1 MILVSQDSSTDLKK
15 NARLFIVILIEIII
29 VEPLA
34 SYYQTNVQNQRM
46 VLLIILGDF
55 ELKISQNY
63 SRNPYKILLIIL
75 AGFKLIS

>member
-29 VEPLA
+29 VESLA
-34 SYYQTNVQNQRM
+34 SYYQTYVQNQHI

-55 ELKISQNY
+55 DLKISLK
-63 SRNPYKILLIIL
+63 PYKILLIIL
-75 AGFKLIS
+75 AGFKLKS